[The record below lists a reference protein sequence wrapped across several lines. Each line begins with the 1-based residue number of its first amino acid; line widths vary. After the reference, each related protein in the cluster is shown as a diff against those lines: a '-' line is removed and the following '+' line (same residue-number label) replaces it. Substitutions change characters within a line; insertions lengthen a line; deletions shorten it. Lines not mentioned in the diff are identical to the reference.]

1 MLSSSSSLQQSTKDN
16 HSFYLK
22 HQGPDI
28 QDAISVSP
36 YFPANIA
43 GLEGFTFIGDGYPL
57 LETGCAPCYSKIHN
71 PQTQRGIDR
80 KNSRIIKENPAAAAV
95 VDGFAD
101 YEGSHYSELFPRPS
115 IRDERMRD
123 MRDIIIVD
131 NSLYLI
137 GSVTIVTLLV
147 GGLVVASFNKTV

>member
-16 HSFYLK
+16 YPFSLK
-22 HQGPDI
+22 HQGPNR

-57 LETGCAPCYSKIHN
+57 LETGDTYCYSKLPKH
-71 PQTQRGIDR
+71 
-80 KNSRIIKENPAAAAV
+80 KNSIKIKDKINKESF
-95 VDGFAD
+95 VDYGEA
-101 YEGSHYSELFPRPS
+101 HYSELFPRPS

-123 MRDIIIVD
+123 MRDIIVVD

-147 GGLVVASFNKTV
+147 GGLVIASFNKTV

>member
-22 HQGPDI
+22 KQGSDR
-28 QDAISVSP
+28 QDAISP

-57 LETGCAPCYSKIHN
+57 LETGSAPCYSKLPN
-71 PQTQRGIDR
+71 PKTQLGIDR
-80 KNSRIIKENPAAAAV
+80 KENEAV

-101 YEGSHYSELFPRPS
+101 YEGAHYSELFPRPS

-123 MRDIIIVD
+123 MRDIMVVD

-147 GGLVVASFNKTV
+147 GGLVIASFNKTASG